1 MAAQVGISGS
11 TKIGNHVIIAGQV
24 GFVGHIDIGDGAFIG
39 AKVGVS
45 KSVQP
50 RQQVTGYPA
59 RELMKVRRS
68 DAALQAAADAQET
81 QDASRRGGNAGEEVE
96 RQTAGEAVARRYGEL
111 ITKYDFDTNLP
122 LKSISLQCCP
132 SWPRDLI
139 AAGIRGHWF

>member
-50 RQQVTGYPA
+50 GQQVTGYPA

-68 DAALQAAADAQET
+68 DAALQELPQMLKKLKMLRA
-81 QDASRRGGNAGEEVE
+81 EVE
-96 RQTAGEAVARRYGEL
+96 TLKA
-111 ITKYDFDTNLP
+111 P
-122 LKSISLQCCP
+122 LNAKP
-132 SWPRDLI
+132 PEKP
-139 AAGIRGHWF
+139 